1 MTSPI
6 HLCQTAGLSVAEPLP
21 SDGSRYIADT
31 SGLSLLLPTLHSKMS
46 AVPYSRWLL
55 HLPEPTGDW
64 KQRWLACSNDGEPGS
79 IVLTPPL
86 SSAPICHHSAGWS
99 CLQCFSPQM
108 RWVISCPSRMLHS
121 CHPRLLLPPCS
132 WQFWHLVISLLLLHL
147 DPYPSPPFFL
157 FSFILSLLNPL
168 PVCGLREA
176 SREDVSQDMVA
187 ISTFERRDFS

>member
-1 MTSPI
+1 
-6 HLCQTAGLSVAEPLP
+6 
-21 SDGSRYIADT
+21 
-31 SGLSLLLPTLHSKMS
+31 MS
-46 AVPYSRWLL
+46 AVPCSRWLL

-108 RWVISCPSRMLHS
+108 RWIISCPSRMLHS

-147 DPYPSPPFFL
+147 DPYPPLFFYSP
-157 FSFILSLLNPL
+157 SFCHFWILSQSAASGKRPERMFHRTWSQSQPL
-168 PVCGLREA
+168 RGERLFLISSHYCIRE
-176 SREDVSQDMVA
+176 
-187 ISTFERRDFS
+187 